1 MQVACVIITFPAA
14 KLKIK
19 EKQVKYSILL
29 YFIEYNR
36 AKLSFQHVISVFK
49 VINMMF
55 YILLHATPQTHLE
68 QAVPLYLS
76 ASWSI
81 LVGRCESIK

>member
-55 YILLHATPQTHLE
+55 YILLHAKFLNAGVYFYIFSTSQSDSTF
-68 QAVPLYLS
+68 QLS
-76 ASWSI
+76 S
-81 LVGRCESIK
+81 